1 MSVAAVD
8 LTAVSGDLDAA
19 VGARLEQVERGL
31 RAAVATD
38 EPVVGEAARHLLAA
52 GGKRFRPLL
61 TLVAAQLGDADA
73 PGVVSAALVVELT
86 HLATLYHDDV
96 MDEAVLRRGAAAANR
111 VWGNSVA
118 ILTGD
123 YLFARASDI
132 AADLGT
138 EIVRIQART
147 FARLVRGQIRETV
160 GPGEDDDPLEHY
172 LSVVADKTA
181 SLVSTAARFG
191 GMTAGVDAATVEVLA
206 EFGERIGVAFQLA
219 DDLLDVTAES
229 SRSGKTPG
237 TDLREGVR
245 TLPVLL
251 ALRSGDPADARLR
264 DLLSRPLREDTEVA
278 ETLGLLRGHP
288 AVDEAHGIVLDS
300 ADRARATLRELPE
313 GPARDALDA
322 VAVALAVRD
331 R

>member
-8 LTAVSGDLDAA
+8 LTGVSRDLDAS
-19 VGARLEQVERGL
+19 VTARLEVVEREL
-31 RAAVATD
+31 HAAVDTD
-38 EPVVGEAARHLLAA
+38 EPVVGEAARHLLDA

-61 TLVAAQLGDADA
+61 TLVAAQLGNPDA
-73 PGVVSAALVVELT
+73 PGVVPSALVVELT

-96 MDEAVLRRGAAAANR
+96 MDDAALRRGAPSANR

-123 YLFARASDI
+123 YLFARASSI
-132 AADLGT
+132 AAELGA
-138 EIVRIQART
+138 EIVAIQART
-147 FARLVRGQIRETV
+147 FARLVRGQVRETV
-160 GPGEDDDPLEHY
+160 GPGAGVDPLEHY
-172 LSVVADKTA
+172 LSVVSDKTA

-191 GMTAGVDAATVEVLA
+191 AMTAGADAAIVATLA
-206 EFGERIGVAFQLA
+206 DFGERIGVAFQLA
-219 DDLLDVTAES
+219 DDLLDVTGS
-229 SRSGKTPG
+229 SLRSGKTPG

-251 ALRSGDPADARLR
+251 ALRSGQPADARLR
-264 DLLSRPLREDTEVA
+264 ELLSQPLTSDDELA
-278 ETLGLLRGHP
+278 ETLSLLRGHP
-288 AVDEAHGIVLDS
+288 AVEQAHQIVLDRT
-300 ADRARATLRELPE
+300 DRARQTLCALPA
-313 GPARDALDA
+313 GPARNALDA

>member
-1 MSVAAVD
+1 MSV
-8 LTAVSGDLDAA
+8 TAVNLPGVAPRLDAA
-19 VGARLEQVERGL
+19 LSGRLELVERGL
-31 RAAVATD
+31 RAAIDTD
-38 EPVVGEAARHLLAA
+38 EPVVGQAARHLLDA

-61 TLVAAQLGDADA
+61 TLVAAQLGDPDA
-73 PGVVSAALVVELT
+73 PGVVPASLVVELT

-96 MDEAVLRRGAAAANR
+96 MDDAVLRRGAPAANR

-123 YLFARASDI
+123 YLFARASSI
-132 AADLGT
+132 AAELGS
-138 EIVRIQART
+138 EIVAIQART
-147 FARLVRGQIRETV
+147 FARLVRGQVRETV
-160 GPGEDDDPLEHY
+160 GPAAGVDALEHY
-172 LSVVADKTA
+172 LSVVSDKTA

-191 GMTAGVDAATVEVLA
+191 AMTSGADEAIVATLT

-219 DDLLDVTAES
+219 DDLLDVTGES
-229 SRSGKTPG
+229 LRSGKTPG

-251 ALRSGDPADARLR
+251 ALRSPAAGDARLR
-264 DLLSRPLREDTEVA
+264 ELLSHPLTTDDAVA
-278 ETLGLLRGHP
+278 ETLGLLRVHP
-288 AVDEAHGIVLDS
+288 AVEQAHQIVLDRT
-300 ADRARATLRELPE
+300 DRARQTLRVLPD
-313 GPARDALDA
+313 GPAREALDA

>member
-8 LTAVSGDLDAA
+8 LTGVSPVLDKS
-19 VGARLEQVERGL
+19 VGARLELVERAL
-31 RAAVATD
+31 HAAVGTD
-38 EPVVGEAARHLLAA
+38 EPVVSEAARHLLDA

-61 TLVAAQLGDADA
+61 TLVAAQLGDPDA
-73 PGVVSAALVVELT
+73 PGVVPAALVIELT

-96 MDEAVLRRGAAAANR
+96 MDEAVLRRGAPAANR

-138 EIVRIQART
+138 EMVRIQART
-147 FARLVRGQIRETV
+147 FARLVRGQVRETV
-160 GPGEDDDPLEHY
+160 GPAEGVDPLGHY
-172 LSVVADKTA
+172 LSVVSDKTA

-191 GMTAGVDAATVEVLA
+191 GMASGVDAATVALLA

-219 DDLLDVTAES
+219 DDLLDVTS
-229 SRSGKTPG
+229 DSVRSGKTPG
-237 TDLREGVR
+237 TDLREGVP

-251 ALRSGDPADARLR
+251 ALRSVDPADARLR
-264 DLLSRPLREDTEVA
+264 DLVSRPLSDDAEVA
-278 ETLGLLRGHP
+278 ETLQLLRAHP
-288 AVDEAHGIVLDS
+288 AVEHAHRIVLDR
-300 ADRARATLRELPE
+300 ADLARETLRSLPV

-322 VAVALAVRD
+322 VAVALADRD